1 MDKFYSI
8 VVIVAFVVLVIALI
22 GLGVMLQKQDSKTV
36 FPPVQNQCPDGWTPD
51 KTDGSSLATGEH
63 DVCTMSDTAADQKNV
78 GTFDPG
84 AVTAFDVK
92 YLIKAD
98 GVSSYT
104 ASTTNSQT
112 TLDKIS
118 NKYVVRFNSAALPC
132 DKKKW
137 ANAHGIIWDGISN
150 YNQC

>member
-51 KTDGSSLATGEH
+51 KTDDATLGQGNH
-63 DVCTMSDTAADQKNV
+63 DVCTMSTTEQKNV
-78 GTFDPG
+78 GTFNPG
-84 AVTAFDVK
+84 VVTAFDKK
-92 YLIKAD
+92 YLVQKNGNDI
-98 GVSSYT
+98 T
-104 ASTTNSQT
+104 AT
-112 TLDKIS
+112 TLDTIN

>member
-8 VVIVAFVVLVIALI
+8 VVIVAFVVLVVALI
-22 GLGVMLQKQDSKTV
+22 GLGVMLQKQDDATV

-51 KTDGSSLATGEH
+51 KTDGSGLATGEN
-63 DVCTMSDTAADQKNV
+63 DVCTMSQTASEQKNV
-78 GTFDPG
+78 GTFNPG
-84 AVTAFDVK
+84 SVTAFDKK
-92 YLIKAD
+92 YLVKSNGTDI
-98 GVSSYT
+98 
-104 ASTTNSQT
+104 TTT
-112 TLDKIS
+112 TLDS
-118 NKYVVRFNSAALPC
+118 LDSKYVVRFNSAALPC

>member
-22 GLGVMLQKQDSKTV
+22 GLGVMLQKQDDATV
-36 FPPVQNQCPDGWTPD
+36 FPPIQNQCPDGWTPD
-51 KTDGSSLATGEH
+51 TNDICKISKTVGE
-63 DVCTMSDTAADQKNV
+63 QKNL
-78 GTFDPG
+78 GTFNPG
-84 AVTAFDVK
+84 AVTDFDVK
-92 YLIKAD
+92 YLIKTD
-98 GVSSYT
+98 GTTPYT
-104 ASTTNSQT
+104 ATTDAIEDDGT
-112 TLDKIS
+112 DYKV
-118 NKYVVRFNSAALPC
+118 KFNSAALPC

>member
-8 VVIVAFVVLVIALI
+8 VVIVAFVVLVVALI
-22 GLGVMLQKQDSKTV
+22 GLGVMLQKQDDATV

-51 KTDGSSLATGEH
+51 KTDGTNLGAGVH
-63 DVCTMSDTAADQKNV
+63 DVCTMSNTEQKNV
-78 GTFDPG
+78 GTFLPAD
-84 AVTAFDVK
+84 VTAFDKK
-92 YLIKAD
+92 YLIKID
-98 GVSSYT
+98 GNDIT
-104 ASTTNSQT
+104 DTTTVLEQINS
-112 TLDKIS
+112 
-118 NKYVVRFNSAALPC
+118 KYVVRFNSAALPC

>member
-22 GLGVMLQKQDSKTV
+22 GLGVLLQKQDSKTV

-51 KTDGSSLATGEH
+51 AN
-63 DVCTMSDTAADQKNV
+63 DVCKISKTAGKNL
-78 GTFDPG
+78 GTFNP
-84 AVTAFDVK
+84 ASVTAFDVK
-92 YLIKAD
+92 YLIKTD
-98 GVSSYT
+98 GTTSYT
-104 ASTTNSQT
+104 ANTAIDDDGT
-112 TLDKIS
+112 DYKV
-118 NKYVVRFNSAALPC
+118 KFNSAALPC

>member
-8 VVIVAFVVLVIALI
+8 VVIVAFVVLVVELI
-22 GLGVMLQKQDSKTV
+22 GLGVMLQKQDDATV

-51 KTDGSSLATGEH
+51 KKNGSGLGKGVH
-63 DVCTMSDTAADQKNV
+63 DVCTMSQTASEQKNV
-78 GTFDPG
+78 GTFNP
-84 AVTAFDVK
+84 TALTDFDIK
-92 YLIKAD
+92 YLIKID
-98 GVSSYT
+98 GTTAFSSGDSL
-104 ASTTNSQT
+104 AIGSKS
-112 TLDKIS
+112 
-118 NKYVVRFNSAALPC
+118 VVRFNSAALPC

>member
-51 KTDGSSLATGEH
+51 TN
-63 DVCTMSDTAADQKNV
+63 DVCKISNTAGKNL
-78 GTFDPG
+78 GTFNPG
-84 AVTAFDVK
+84 SVTGFDVK
-92 YLIKAD
+92 YLIKTD
-98 GVSSYT
+98 GTTSYT
-104 ASTTNSQT
+104 TANAVDSDTS
-112 TLDKIS
+112 DYKV
-118 NKYVVRFNSAALPC
+118 KFNSAALPC

>member
-36 FPPVQNQCPDGWTPD
+36 FPPVQNQCPDGWTPAD
-51 KTDGSSLATGEH
+51 DDICKISKTE
-63 DVCTMSDTAADQKNV
+63 QKNV
-78 GTFDPG
+78 GTFNPG
-84 AVTAFDVK
+84 SVTDFDVK
-92 YLIKAD
+92 YLIKTD
-98 GVSSYT
+98 GTTSYT
-104 ASTTNSQT
+104 ASTAIDDDGT
-112 TLDKIS
+112 DYKV
-118 NKYVVRFNSAALPC
+118 KFNSAALPC

>member
-22 GLGVMLQKQDSKTV
+22 GLGVMLQKQDDATV

-51 KTDGSSLATGEH
+51 KTDGTGLGTGVH
-63 DVCTMSDTAADQKNV
+63 DVCTMSTTEQKNV
-78 GTFDPG
+78 GTFNPG
-84 AVTAFDVK
+84 AVTAFDKK
-92 YLIKAD
+92 YLVQKNGNDIAD
-98 GVSSYT
+98 G
-104 ASTTNSQT
+104 TNALES
-112 TLDKIS
+112 LDSKFI
-118 NKYVVRFNSAALPC
+118 VRFNSAALPC